1 MSLWTATPVE
11 ASREL
16 SVYHDI
22 SHVREA
28 LAARQLLRWSGGLMF
43 AIVGGQLPG
52 EFVAD
57 MVRDL
62 VPRCYGT
69 ESERGALACVTAYTL
84 ATSNAYPFHRMESCG
99 RRRDTAEWRGVMGG
113 SVGNRSMARAR
124 RVVHGS
130 HQCSSI
136 PVTRAAPE
144 AH

>member
-57 MVRDL
+57 MD
-62 VPRCYGT
+62 GT
-69 ESERGALACVTAYTL
+69 GFGFQVVTARKASEEHLLVSRRIRSPQAMRTL
-84 ATSNAYPFHRMESCG
+84 FTDGIMRATA
-99 RRRDTAEWRGVMGG
+99 
-113 SVGNRSMARAR
+113 
-124 RVVHGS
+124 
-130 HQCSSI
+130 
-136 PVTRAAPE
+136 
-144 AH
+144 

>member
-28 LAARQLLRWSGGLMF
+28 LAARQFLRWSGGLMF

-62 VPRCYGT
+62 VPRWLWHGK
-69 ESERGALACVTAYTL
+69 
-84 ATSNAYPFHRMESCG
+84 
-99 RRRDTAEWRGVMGG
+99 
-113 SVGNRSMARAR
+113 RAR
-124 RVVHGS
+124 STCLCHGIYAR
-130 HQCSSI
+130 HKQCVPFSPDGI
-136 PVTRAAPE
+136 MWATA
-144 AH
+144 